1 MNLHYDEKTGKA
13 NKVVERHLANNY
25 RKAIEKI
32 VDYLSLELFKYNRTI
47 REVPNDVFDKAHQFI
62 DNVRYDFIDN
72 TLEYYFEQAYI
83 NVTDCR
89 KILISF
95 YETIAQLEDIYLY
108 KTMYKKSSFHH
119 DYEKYEGMI
128 NEIDNKQVWRTP
140 VLFLF

>member
-1 MNLHYDEKTGKA
+1 MDLHYNKETGRA
-13 NKVVERHLANNY
+13 NKIIEGYIANSY

-32 VDYLSLELFKYNRTI
+32 VDFLSLELPYS
-47 REVPNDVFDKAHQFI
+47 EVPNSLFNEVHQFI
-62 DNVRYDFIDN
+62 DNIRNEFVND
-72 TLEYYFEQAYI
+72 TLIYYFEQAYI
-83 NVTDCR
+83 NVIDCR

-128 NEIDNKQVWRTP
+128 NEIDSEQV
-140 VLFLF
+140 

>member
-13 NKVVERHLANNY
+13 NKVVERYLANSY

-32 VDYLSLELFKYNRTI
+32 VDFLSLELPYSEI
-47 REVPNDVFDKAHQFI
+47 PNSLFNEAHQFI
-62 DNVRYDFIDN
+62 DDVRNEFVND
-72 TLEYYFEQAYI
+72 TLIYYFEKAYI
-83 NVTDCR
+83 NVIDCR

-128 NEIDNKQVWRTP
+128 IKIDSDQV
-140 VLFLF
+140 

>member
-1 MNLHYDEKTGKA
+1 MDLHFDKTTGKA
-13 NKVVERHLANNY
+13 NEVVERYLVNDY

-32 VDYLSLELFKYNRTI
+32 VDFLSLEVPYSEISNDLFN
-47 REVPNDVFDKAHQFI
+47 EVHQFI
-62 DNVRYDFIDN
+62 DNVRKEFVDN
-72 TLEYYFEQAYI
+72 TLMYYFEQAYI

-119 DYEKYEGMI
+119 DYEEYREMI
-128 NEIDNKQVWRTP
+128 NR
-140 VLFLF
+140 

>member
-1 MNLHYDEKTGKA
+1 MNLHYDEETGKA
-13 NKVVERHLANNY
+13 NKVVERYLANSY

-32 VDYLSLELFKYNRTI
+32 VDFLSLELTYLPKISNDLF
-47 REVPNDVFDKAHQFI
+47 NDVHQFI
-62 DNVRYDFIDN
+62 DNVGNEFVND
-72 TLEYYFEQAYI
+72 TLIYYFEQAYI
-83 NVTDCR
+83 NVIDCR

-128 NEIDNKQVWRTP
+128 NEIDSEQVWRTP
-140 VLFLF
+140 VLFLL

>member
-1 MNLHYDEKTGKA
+1 MDLHYNKETGRA
-13 NKVVERHLANNY
+13 NKIIEGYIANSY

-32 VDYLSLELFKYNRTI
+32 VDFLSLELPYS
-47 REVPNDVFDKAHQFI
+47 EVPNSLFNEVHQFI
-62 DNVRYDFIDN
+62 DNIRNEFVND
-72 TLEYYFEQAYI
+72 TLIYYFEQAYI
-83 NVTDCR
+83 NVIDCR

-128 NEIDNKQVWRTP
+128 NEIDSKQV
-140 VLFLF
+140 

>member
-1 MNLHYDEKTGKA
+1 MNLHYDEETGKA
-13 NKVVERHLANNY
+13 NKVVEKYLANSY

-32 VDYLSLELFKYNRTI
+32 VDFLSLELPYSGIPNSVFN
-47 REVPNDVFDKAHQFI
+47 EVHQFI
-62 DNVRYDFIDN
+62 DDVRNKFVND
-72 TLEYYFEQAYI
+72 TLIYYFEQAYI
-83 NVTDCR
+83 NVIDCR

-128 NEIDNKQVWRTP
+128 NEIDSKQV
-140 VLFLF
+140 

>member
-1 MNLHYDEKTGKA
+1 MNLHYDEKSGKA
-13 NKVVERHLANNY
+13 NKVVETYLANSY

-32 VDYLSLELFKYNRTI
+32 VDFLSFFEISNDLFT
-47 REVPNDVFDKAHQFI
+47 EVHQFI
-62 DNVRYDFIDN
+62 DNVRNEFVDN
-72 TLEYYFEQAYI
+72 TLIYYFEQAYI
-83 NVTDCR
+83 NVIDCR

-128 NEIDNKQVWRTP
+128 NEIDSKQV
-140 VLFLF
+140 

>member
-13 NKVVERHLANNY
+13 NKVVERYLANSY

-32 VDYLSLELFKYNRTI
+32 VDFLSFFEISNDLFT
-47 REVPNDVFDKAHQFI
+47 EVHQFI
-62 DNVRYDFIDN
+62 DNVRNEFVDN
-72 TLEYYFEQAYI
+72 TLIYYFEQAYI
-83 NVTDCR
+83 NVIDCR

-128 NEIDNKQVWRTP
+128 NEIDSKQV
-140 VLFLF
+140 

>member
-1 MNLHYDEKTGKA
+1 MNLHFDKETGKA
-13 NKVVERHLANNY
+13 NKVVERYLANNY

-32 VDYLSLELFKYNRTI
+32 VDFLSLELPYSEIPNSLFN
-47 REVPNDVFDKAHQFI
+47 EVHQFI
-62 DNVRYDFIDN
+62 DDVRNKFVND
-72 TLEYYFEQAYI
+72 TLIYYFEQAYI
-83 NVTDCR
+83 NVIDCR

-128 NEIDNKQVWRTP
+128 NEIDSKQV
-140 VLFLF
+140 

>member
-1 MNLHYDEKTGKA
+1 MNLHYDEETGKA
-13 NKVVERHLANNY
+13 NKVVERYLANSY

-32 VDYLSLELFKYNRTI
+32 VDFLSLELPYSEIPNSLFN
-47 REVPNDVFDKAHQFI
+47 EVHQFI
-62 DNVRYDFIDN
+62 DDVRNKFVDD
-72 TLEYYFEQAYI
+72 TLIYYFEQAYI
-83 NVTDCR
+83 NVIDCR

-128 NEIDNKQVWRTP
+128 NEIDSKQVWRTP
-140 VLFLF
+140 VLFFIIK

>member
-13 NKVVERHLANNY
+13 NEAVERYLANNY

-32 VDYLSLELFKYNRTI
+32 VDFLSLELPYSEISNSLFN
-47 REVPNDVFDKAHQFI
+47 EVHQFI
-62 DNVRYDFIDN
+62 DDVRKKFVND
-72 TLEYYFEQAYI
+72 TLIYYFEQAYI

-140 VLFLF
+140 VLFLL

>member
-13 NKVVERHLANNY
+13 NKVVERYLANSY

-32 VDYLSLELFKYNRTI
+32 VDFLSLELPYSEISNSLFN
-47 REVPNDVFDKAHQFI
+47 EVHQFI
-62 DNVRYDFIDN
+62 DDVRNKFVND
-72 TLEYYFEQAYI
+72 TLIYYFEQAYI
-83 NVTDCR
+83 NVIDCR

-140 VLFLF
+140 VLFLL